1 MSVKG
6 MRRYG
11 CQPTS
16 LTGFGGF
23 GEIFRFYLLFFVL
36 FAILTT
42 GSLMVT
48 FTCFPF
54 SSSLTTFEGSVATYF
69 EYLSC
74 KPSGYEHGIH
84 GMAKQQGFESTDVLK
99 IGRRLPGVKI
109 SSLPVLT
116 AFSS

>member
-16 LTGFGGF
+16 LTVLGGF
-23 GEIFRFYLLFFVL
+23 GEIIRFYLLFFVL
-36 FAILTT
+36 FTILTM

-48 FTCFPF
+48 FTYIPF
-54 SSSLTTFEGSVATYF
+54 SSSLTAFEGSVAIYF

-74 KPSGYEHGIH
+74 KSLGHEHRIH
-84 GMAKQQGFESTDVLK
+84 GMAKQ
-99 IGRRLPGVKI
+99 
-109 SSLPVLT
+109 
-116 AFSS
+116 